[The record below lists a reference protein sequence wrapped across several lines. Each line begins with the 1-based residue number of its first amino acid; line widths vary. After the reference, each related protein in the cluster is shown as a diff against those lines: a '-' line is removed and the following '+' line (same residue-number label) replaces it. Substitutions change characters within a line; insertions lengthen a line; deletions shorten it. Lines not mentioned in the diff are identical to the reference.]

1 MPALHFRGA
10 RINEIAQSSGGLF
23 FIWTLWAL
31 GALGATGMIL
41 SVRAFLASFR
51 SAKASR

>member
-1 MPALHFRGA
+1 MLALHFRGA

-23 FIWTLWAL
+23 FIWTLWRL

-41 SVRAFLASFR
+41 SARAFLASFQ